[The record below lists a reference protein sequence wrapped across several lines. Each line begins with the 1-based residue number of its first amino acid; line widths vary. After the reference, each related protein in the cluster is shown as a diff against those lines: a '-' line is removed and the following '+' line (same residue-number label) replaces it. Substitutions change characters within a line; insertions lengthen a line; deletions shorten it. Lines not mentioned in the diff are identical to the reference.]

1 MIPEMV
7 VKGFKEM
14 PNVFSVIKILI
25 VGLYVTL
32 ISYGSIKIQKKQE
45 RRIIFG
51 PHLDKQRTF

>member
-32 ISYGSIKIQKKQE
+32 ISYGSTLSGRHFYYDNKPTH
-45 RRIIFG
+45 F
-51 PHLDKQRTF
+51 L